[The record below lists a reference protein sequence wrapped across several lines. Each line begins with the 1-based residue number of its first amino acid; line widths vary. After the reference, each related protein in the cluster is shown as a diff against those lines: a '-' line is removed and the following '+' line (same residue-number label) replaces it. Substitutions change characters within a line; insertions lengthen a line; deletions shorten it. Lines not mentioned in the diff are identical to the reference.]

1 MCRCNHPHPLAERC
15 GGVRVCSQGVLML
28 GDFWLK
34 IWAGSEDQRQDTYIK
49 AYAIVTGAIVFLG
62 VFR

>member
-1 MCRCNHPHPLAERC
+1 
-15 GGVRVCSQGVLML
+15 ML

-34 IWAGSEDQRQDTYIK
+34 IWAGSEDQRQDTYIQ

>member
-1 MCRCNHPHPLAERC
+1 
-15 GGVRVCSQGVLML
+15 ML